1 MIDVNIYMVLLYE
14 NPFVFTCCHAKL
26 VTPLS

>member
-1 MIDVNIYMVLLYE
+1 MYMVLLYE

-26 VTPLS
+26 AALLS